1 MASSISTTP
10 TTIVIPDKLQ
20 NDQGTNLEDDE
31 CTIDSNTIDISIT
44 TEVTSSPIH
53 IQPLLTTQTQNTQL
67 LQPIQAKHSVMPF
80 VYIQTPQKLPQTQ
93 ISMTKT
99 NSNNIFVNTIPQLQL
114 SNLGSNMNSFNGN
127 SSKLAQN
134 ITLPTN
140 LTMQNNQSVILTKP
154 QQLVLQ
160 KTPVSVQGV
169 PLVPVCTTSTAS
181 KNQVAYFTMIK
192 PFPKSQE
199 QNNSNTINR
208 LGLTKLKNDNM
219 QILSNPTSMN
229 SANQKIVLAPMP
241 KVTSNRLPITA
252 TTNSVQPKI
261 ALMPLPTQSN
271 NFNVNIPSKHKV
283 LNFKIADGQLQT
295 ENNGTIT
302 VLCDSTGKDDEKQMS
317 SETTGSNLICNEIID
332 LESPE
337 KNKSEN
343 KSYQLSI
350 VEDSNSRNDVSFTV
364 TIPDDVD
371 RSKSV
376 NENVIPKDAP
386 RFSPK
391 HPPVSILK
399 KTVNMLDRKQEKL
412 KSSLIISPVPNSITT
427 ISDANTKEVRIS
439 TSNSF
444 DLDERVLIQPPPVNL
459 HKPERR
465 RKSQFLCRKDYD
477 EIEVTSTIIDCEIK
491 PKIPRLNQIEVIT
504 INEDKEDNLPKPF
517 PNFKMDI
524 ELVKEKTD
532 INMNDDYD
540 MTKALHWEDGI
551 GTLPGSDLRFKINEF
566 GILEYLTNDEYKK
579 IMEKIAKVKEKESK
593 KNDLEELRCLICG
606 CFGTASEFITPKYCS
621 YDCVESGEKAARE
634 KEVKIRRKKKK
645 GYFKKNSDNSNDLQK
660 VDKES
665 TPSEEEDSL
674 ENSQDKFTY
683 PWSCSKKGFSWSK
696 YLDHVKAKSAPVK
709 LFKDPFPYTRN
720 GFRPGMK
727 LEGIDPQHPSYF
739 CVLSVAEI
747 MGYRIRLHF
756 DGYPEN
762 YDFWTNADSMD
773 IFPAGW
779 CEKYGHTLH
788 PPPTYTQEDFN
799 WNHYLKQT
807 KSTAAPKHLFS
818 NRSGTAICPNGFRVG
833 MKLEAVDR
841 KNTALVCVATI
852 TDMMDNRILVH
863 FDSWDDIYDY
873 WADPT
878 SPYIHPVGWCDQY
891 GHNLTPPNGH
901 PNPESFTWE
910 SYLKDTKTV
919 AAPARAFKQRPANG
933 FKRGMR
939 LECVDKRVPQ
949 IIRVATVDDVREH
962 QVRISFDGWPDRY
975 SYWVDDDSTDIHPV
989 GWCHKTGH
997 PLEPPL
1003 TPDDVYDFLEC
1014 PTVGCRGQGHI
1025 KGPKFSTHSTQKHC
1039 PYADENIDQEHG
1051 LPDRL
1056 LSPDRQLE
1064 AVVPISREP
1073 REKTKPR
1080 IGRPPKLPRLEPI
1093 KQEWPEEDTEKKIV
1107 KRKYKKCFKEESPP
1121 SYVKKEVMNLANGFT
1136 TLEQQQVWEK
1146 HSKYLTEYIKGDT
1159 DPREWTE
1166 DDVMDFVC
1174 SLPSCKDH
1182 GALFGKHKIDGESF
1196 LMLTQ
1201 QDIVDILN
1209 IKLGPA
1215 IKLYNSIVLLR
1226 QNINC
1231 YT

>member
-10 TTIVIPDKLQ
+10 TTTIMPDKLQ
-20 NDQGTNLEDDE
+20 NDKGTNLEINK
-31 CTIDSNTIDISIT
+31 CTVDSNTIDISIT

-53 IQPLLTTQTQNTQL
+53 IQPLLSTPTQNTQL
-67 LQPIQAKHSVMPF
+67 LQPIQAKHPVMPF
-80 VYIQTPQKLPQTQ
+80 VYIQTPQKMPQTQ
-93 ISMTKT
+93 ISMPKS
-99 NSNNIFVNTIPQLQL
+99 NSNNIIVNTIPQLQL

-127 SSKLAQN
+127 NAKLSQN

-140 LTMQNNQSVILTKP
+140 LAVQNNQSVILTKP

-169 PLVPVCTTSTAS
+169 PLVPVCTTSNSS

-192 PFPKSQE
+192 PFPKPQE
-199 QNNSNTINR
+199 QCNPNTANR
-208 LGLTKLKNDNM
+208 VGLTKLKTDNM
-219 QILSNPTSMN
+219 QILPNPASISST
-229 SANQKIVLAPMP
+229 NQKYVLAPMP
-241 KVTSNRLPITA
+241 KITSNRLPITA
-252 TTNSVQPKI
+252 TTNSVQSKI
-261 ALMPLPTQSN
+261 ALMPLPTQNN
-271 NFNVNIPSKHKV
+271 NFNMNIPPKHKV
-283 LNFKIADGQLQT
+283 FNFKIADGQLQT

-302 VLCDSTGKDDEKQMS
+302 VLCDSTGKEDEKQRT
-317 SETTGSNLICNEIID
+317 ETTNSNLICNEIID
-332 LESPE
+332 LENPE
-337 KNKSEN
+337 KNKGED

-371 RSKSV
+371 RLKSV
-376 NENVIPKDAP
+376 NENILQKDTP

-399 KTVNMLDRKQEKL
+399 KNINALDRKQEKL
-412 KSSLIISPVPNSITT
+412 KSGLIISPVPNSITT

-444 DLDERVLIQPPPVNL
+444 DVDDRALVQTPTVNL

-477 EIEVTSTIIDCEIK
+477 EIEVTSTVIDCESK
-491 PKIPRLNQIEVIT
+491 PKIPKLNQIEVIT
-504 INEDKEDNLPKPF
+504 LNENKEDSGPKPYQ
-517 PNFKMDI
+517 FKMDI

-540 MTKALHWEDGI
+540 MTKALNWEDDI
-551 GTLPGSDLRFKINEF
+551 GTLPGSDLKFQINEF
-566 GILEYLTNDEYKK
+566 GILEYLTDDEYKK
-579 IMEKIAKVKEKESK
+579 LMEKKLARVKEKENK
-593 KNDLEELRCLICG
+593 KNDLEELRCLVCG

-621 YDCVESGEKAARE
+621 YDCLESGEKAARE
-634 KEVKIRRKKKK
+634 KE
-645 GYFKKNSDNSNDLQK
+645 
-660 VDKES
+660 KEKEL
-665 TPSEEEDSL
+665 TPSDEDDSL

-683 PWSCSKKGFSWSK
+683 PWNCSKKGFSWVK
-696 YLDHVKAKSAPVK
+696 YLDHVKAKSAPIK
-709 LFKDPFPYTRN
+709 LFKDPFPYSRN

-739 CVLSVAEI
+739 CVLTVAEVT
-747 MGYRIRLHF
+747 GYRIRLHF

-762 YDFWTNADSMD
+762 YDFWTNADNMD

-779 CEKYGHTLH
+779 CEKYGHSLH
-788 PPPTYTQEDFN
+788 PPPTHIQEDFN
-799 WNHYLKQT
+799 WNNYLKQT

-910 SYLKDTKTV
+910 SYLKETKCT
-919 AAPARAFKQRPANG
+919 AAPARAFKQRPTNG

-1025 KGPKFSTHSTQKHC
+1025 KGPKFATHSTQKHC
-1039 PYADENIDQEHG
+1039 PYADENIDQEHT

-1064 AVVPISREP
+1064 AVVPVSREP

-1080 IGRPPKLPRLEPI
+1080 IGRPPKVPRLEPI
-1093 KQEWPEEDTEKKIV
+1093 KQEWSEEDIEKKII
-1107 KRKYKKCFKEESPP
+1107 KRKYKKCFKEDSPN
-1121 SYVKKEVMNLANGFT
+1121 SYVKKEVLNLTNGFT

-1146 HSKYLTEYIKGDT
+1146 HSKYLTEYIKSDT

-1226 QNINC
+1226 QNVSC

>member
-10 TTIVIPDKLQ
+10 TTTIMPDKLQ
-20 NDQGTNLEDDE
+20 NDKGTNLEINK
-31 CTIDSNTIDISIT
+31 CTVDSNTIDISIT

-53 IQPLLTTQTQNTQL
+53 IQPLLSTPTQNTQL
-67 LQPIQAKHSVMPF
+67 LQPIQAKHPVMPF
-80 VYIQTPQKLPQTQ
+80 VYIQTPQKMPQTQ
-93 ISMTKT
+93 ISMPKT
-99 NSNNIFVNTIPQLQL
+99 S
-114 SNLGSNMNSFNGN
+114 
-127 SSKLAQN
+127 LAKD
-134 ITLPTN
+134 
-140 LTMQNNQSVILTKP
+140 S
-154 QQLVLQ
+154 
-160 KTPVSVQGV
+160 VSVQGV
-169 PLVPVCTTSTAS
+169 PLVPVCTTSNSS

-192 PFPKSQE
+192 PFPKPQE
-199 QNNSNTINR
+199 QCNPNTANR
-208 LGLTKLKNDNM
+208 VGLTKLKTDNM
-219 QILSNPTSMN
+219 QILPNPASISST
-229 SANQKIVLAPMP
+229 NQKYVLAPMP
-241 KVTSNRLPITA
+241 KITSNRLPITA
-252 TTNSVQPKI
+252 TTNSVQSKI
-261 ALMPLPTQSN
+261 ALMPLPTQNN
-271 NFNVNIPSKHKV
+271 NFNMNIPPKHKV
-283 LNFKIADGQLQT
+283 FNFKIADGQLQT

-302 VLCDSTGKDDEKQMS
+302 VLCDSTDKEDEKQRT
-317 SETTGSNLICNEIID
+317 ETTNSNLICNEIID
-332 LESPE
+332 LENPE
-337 KNKSEN
+337 KIKGKINHIN
-343 KSYQLSI
+343 YQLSKTQI
-350 VEDSNSRNDVSFTV
+350 PEMIYTAILSQASSSFH
-364 TIPDDVD
+364 I
-371 RSKSV
+371 
-376 NENVIPKDAP
+376 
-386 RFSPK
+386 
-391 HPPVSILK
+391 K
-399 KTVNMLDRKQEKL
+399 KNINALDRKQEKL
-412 KSSLIISPVPNSITT
+412 KSGLIISPVPNSITT

-444 DLDERVLIQPPPVNL
+444 DVDDRALVQTPTVNL

-477 EIEVTSTIIDCEIK
+477 EIEVTSTVIDCESK
-491 PKIPRLNQIEVIT
+491 PKIPKLNQIEVIT
-504 INEDKEDNLPKPF
+504 LNENKEDIGSKPYQ
-517 PNFKMDI
+517 FKMDI

-540 MTKALHWEDGI
+540 MTKALNWEDDI
-551 GTLPGSDLRFKINEF
+551 GTLPGSDLKFQINEF
-566 GILEYLTNDEYKK
+566 GILEYLTDDEYKK
-579 IMEKIAKVKEKESK
+579 LMEKKLARVKEKENK
-593 KNDLEELRCLICG
+593 KNDLEELRCLVCG

-621 YDCVESGEKAARE
+621 YDCLESGEKAARE
-634 KEVKIRRKKKK
+634 KE
-645 GYFKKNSDNSNDLQK
+645 
-660 VDKES
+660 KEKEL
-665 TPSEEEDSL
+665 TPSDEDDSL

-683 PWSCSKKGFSWSK
+683 PWNCSKKGFSWVK
-696 YLDHVKAKSAPVK
+696 YLDHVKAKSAPIK
-709 LFKDPFPYTRN
+709 LFKDPFPYSRN

-739 CVLSVAEI
+739 CVLTVAEVT
-747 MGYRIRLHF
+747 GYRIRLHF

-779 CEKYGHTLH
+779 CEKYGHSLH
-788 PPPTYTQEDFN
+788 PPPTHIQEDFN
-799 WNHYLKQT
+799 WNNYLKQT

-891 GHNLTPPNGH
+891 GHNLTPQMILFSNCCLFHNEVQNFNCKNKFLTFTGH

-910 SYLKDTKTV
+910 SYLKETKCT
-919 AAPARAFKQRPANG
+919 AAPARAFKQRPTNG

-1025 KGPKFSTHSTQKHC
+1025 KGPKFATHSTQKHC
-1039 PYADENIDQEHG
+1039 PYADENIDQEHT

-1064 AVVPISREP
+1064 AVVPVSREP

-1080 IGRPPKLPRLEPI
+1080 IGRPPKVPRLEPI
-1093 KQEWPEEDTEKKIV
+1093 KQEWSEEDIEKKII
-1107 KRKYKKCFKEESPP
+1107 KRKYKKCFKEDSPN
-1121 SYVKKEVMNLANGFT
+1121 SYVKKEVLNLTNGFT

-1146 HSKYLTEYIKGDT
+1146 HSKYLTEYIKSDT

-1226 QNINC
+1226 QNVSC